1 MYQENA
7 VEKISAPDM
16 KSIEKALKEK
26 GIFKYM
32 RGDEV
37 SEDDIEPTPLTWKEL
52 HQYVGGLVVCDDSTQ
67 SHRWLHL
74 CWIYSIND
82 NGDTNMMYLCRGN
95 GYLST
100 RKQYVESDESDIVE
114 MYGETLRHSGHFFAL
129 KQGALRL
136 DSLAD
141 NWPHAETFF
150 YSEHPEVFGRELSY
164 DDLQELPPNTHVLID
179 DTVSDDDDE
188 EDLAGELWRKDTMQY
203 EEGVRFECLD
213 EDDCIQTQRITESMM
228 TKRSTYYTR
237 VFLKAYGAVA
247 EDPEPSKDY
256 RQATESEENSMI
268 ETGMRTPPADASLA
282 VTEQYTEA
290 YNLNVKIHTSMQAI
304 QQNLYDMC
312 SALKKMRDGKLY
324 KELGYHNF
332 EDYCE
337 NGAGIGRRHAYKYIA
352 IIEKLPS
359 DFVPSMAHI
368 GMAKL
373 ELLTALTDD
382 QREEITQ
389 TVDLESTT
397 VRELREQIAALKE
410 ESELDRKERDNANE
424 AAQRWKNTAQSAQAD
439 NQRLEDQVQSLTD
452 QVKEAEEAKERN
464 RLTLR
469 GIIDKKVELV
479 HQLEA
484 QIKEL
489 ESKPQDVAVVDRTE
503 EVNALKTEI
512 ESLKQQ
518 LAEKPDTQLAL
529 GVEPIFQTDS
539 KALFKPYLTAAADAV
554 NRLAE
559 FIAQHQSD
567 ANYDFFMEKMHAAFA
582 FADQKIQAMKG

>member
-1 MYQENA
+1 MSEEIMLTEKQQAEALHKQITGYGEVIYQSLYGMCTAIKQMRDSKLYRALGFDTFEGYAEN
-7 VEKISAPDM
+7 KLGM
-16 KSIEKALKEK
+16 KSSQ
-26 GIFKYM
+26 
-32 RGDEV
+32 V
-37 SEDDIEPTPLTWKEL
+37 
-52 HQYVGGLVVCDDSTQ
+52 
-67 SHRWLHL
+67 
-74 CWIYSIND
+74 
-82 NGDTNMMYLCRGN
+82 
-95 GYLST
+95 
-100 RKQYVESDESDIVE
+100 
-114 MYGETLRHSGHFFAL
+114 
-129 KQGALRL
+129 
-136 DSLAD
+136 
-141 NWPHAETFF
+141 
-150 YSEHPEVFGRELSY
+150 
-164 DDLQELPPNTHVLID
+164 
-179 DTVSDDDDE
+179 
-188 EDLAGELWRKDTMQY
+188 
-203 EEGVRFECLD
+203 
-213 EDDCIQTQRITESMM
+213 
-228 TKRSTYYTR
+228 
-237 VFLKAYGAVA
+237 
-247 EDPEPSKDY
+247 
-256 RQATESEENSMI
+256 
-268 ETGMRTPPADASLA
+268 
-282 VTEQYTEA
+282 
-290 YNLNVKIHTSMQAI
+290 
-304 QQNLYDMC
+304 
-312 SALKKMRDGKLY
+312 
-324 KELGYHNF
+324 
-332 EDYCE
+332 
-337 NGAGIGRRHAYKYIA
+337 YKYIA
-352 IIEKLPS
+352 IADRLTE
-359 DFVPSMAHI
+359 DFVHSSGQIGIQKLYLLAMAP
-368 GMAKL
+368 
-373 ELLTALTDD
+373 EESRT
-382 QREEITQ
+382 EITQ

-397 VRELREQIAALKE
+397 VKELREQIAALKE

-424 AAQRWKNTAQSAQAD
+424 AAKRWKNTAQSAQAD